1 MQTWTCLHCVTFS
14 ATTMI
19 KRWWSIL
26 VSVIFFGFQNCECN
40 LQATIWGDAAKDSY
54 SPKDVPAY
62 VTNILGPMRKYYVN
76 EKRAGKELL
85 VSNIEVSSRISC
97 IYMIKKQDC
106 LLRYLFSGKIWW
118 IQCIWERLCNHKHLL
133 WWRYSHGQVQIEAFK
148 VLINILAFTEYERA
162 LKMTS
167 LDFISSFGGVC
178 GLFLGFS
185 LLSFVEIIYWF
196 IVVLARRIIFRG

>member
-1 MQTWTCLHCVTFS
+1 MQICIIVCPLIYSIADLAIMQTWICLHCATFS
-14 ATTMI
+14 ARTTI
-19 KRWWSIL
+19 KRWSTVSLIL
-26 VSVIFFGFQNCECN
+26 FWFQNCECKI
-40 LQATIWGDAAKDSY
+40 QATIWGDAAKDSY

-133 WWRYSHGQVQIEAFK
+133 WWRYSHGQV
-148 VLINILAFTEYERA
+148 
-162 LKMTS
+162 
-167 LDFISSFGGVC
+167 
-178 GLFLGFS
+178 
-185 LLSFVEIIYWF
+185 
-196 IVVLARRIIFRG
+196 